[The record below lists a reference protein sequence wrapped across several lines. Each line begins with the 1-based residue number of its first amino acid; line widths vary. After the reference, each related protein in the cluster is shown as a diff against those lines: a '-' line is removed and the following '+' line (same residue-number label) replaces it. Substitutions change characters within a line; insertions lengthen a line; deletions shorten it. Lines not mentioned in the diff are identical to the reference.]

1 MADRKRILIAD
12 DDPDLLEL
20 LQTYLTHQG
29 YDVIAAANGKDAL
42 NLALTETVDLIMLD
56 VMMPYIDGYHVAYEV
71 SNKLGDKAPR
81 IVIVTSRNTSRE
93 QGIALMS
100 GAYEIIQKPFDMNQ
114 LSTRVAQIIAGSSG
128 AAK

>member
-12 DDPDLLEL
+12 DDPDLLDL

-42 NLALTETVDLIMLD
+42 KLALTETVDLIMLD

-71 SNKLGDKAPR
+71 SNKLGEKAPR

>member
-20 LQTYLTHQG
+20 LQTYLTQQG
-29 YDVIAAANGKDAL
+29 YDVVAAANGKDAL
-42 NLALTETVDLIMLD
+42 KLALSETLDLIMLD

-100 GAYEIIQKPFDMNQ
+100 GAYEIIQKPFDMSQ
-114 LSTRVAQIIAGSSG
+114 LSTRVAQIIAGSG

>member
-1 MADRKRILIAD
+1 MADRKRILVAD

-29 YDVIAAANGKDAL
+29 YDVIAAAKGKDAL
-42 NLALTETVDLIMLD
+42 NLALSESVDLIMLD

-114 LSTRVAQIIAGSSG
+114 LSTRVAQIIAGSG

>member
-42 NLALTETVDLIMLD
+42 KLALTETVDLIMLD

-71 SNKLGDKAPR
+71 SNKLGEKAPR

>member
-1 MADRKRILIAD
+1 MADRKRILVAD

-42 NLALTETVDLIMLD
+42 NLALSESVDLIMLD

-114 LSTRVAQIIAGSSG
+114 LSTRVAQIIAGSG

>member
-1 MADRKRILIAD
+1 MADRKRILVAD

-20 LQTYLTHQG
+20 LQTHLTHQG

-42 NLALTETVDLIMLD
+42 NLALNEPLDLIMLD

-71 SNKLGDKAPR
+71 STKLGDKAPR

-100 GAYEIIQKPFDMNQ
+100 GAYEIIQKPFDMSH
-114 LSTRVAQIIAGSSG
+114 LSERVAQIIATSRT
-128 AAK
+128 AK

>member
-1 MADRKRILIAD
+1 MADRKRILVAD

-20 LQTYLTHQG
+20 LQTHLTHQG

-42 NLALTETVDLIMLD
+42 NLALNEPLDLIMLD

-71 SNKLGDKAPR
+71 SNKLGEKAPC
-81 IVIVTSRNTSRE
+81 IIIVTSRNTSRE

-100 GAYEIIQKPFDMNQ
+100 GAYEVIQKPFDMSH
-114 LSTRVAQIIAGSSG
+114 LSARVAQIIADSG
-128 AAK
+128 ATK